1 MVMTTPA
8 ESTESAASTEAAAR
22 TSSPSGSD
30 RRPADAPASHGEQRM
45 TDSLDE
51 LDHWMAEQVE
61 QGIAASGEG
70 LPTALR
76 RLAARMVEAQ
86 APALATRLTE
96 LADELADELAELTE
110 TAAADDEDPAWV
122 QTATDELGTIHL
134 LVRAWRERTHLPSD
148 LVTAMR
154 HQLGTSVRTE
164 VVLTEPEVKDH
175 WVVVGSQDRSE
186 GRGVARHSWLY
197 GRKTHRWARVIAYA
211 RERDELPRTYT
222 AGTQVEA
229 RLHFYPG
236 DSLRALS
243 RQEYPSTGAVTGW
256 TPTPAPITGARKAWR
271 DALSADPWADAR
283 PAIVAGR
290 LAIDEAGHLALTD
303 RSSMLPLTGGIE
315 QHRRLAL
322 SIASDD
328 AVVAGLLSPKGLQ
341 PLSLVTGGTVV
352 PL

>member
-8 ESTESAASTEAAAR
+8 ESAESAEFTESTEATAR
-22 TSSPSGSD
+22 ASSPSGSD

-45 TDSLDE
+45 SDSLDE
-51 LDHWMAEQVE
+51 LDRWMADQVE

-70 LPTALR
+70 LPAALR

-96 LADELADELAELTE
+96 LAELTE
-110 TAAADDEDPAWV
+110 TAAADGEDPAWV

-134 LVRAWRERTHLPSD
+134 LVRAWRERTHLPSY

-154 HQLGTSVRTE
+154 HQLGMSVRTE
-164 VVLTEPEVKDH
+164 AVLTEPEVKDH

-186 GRGVARHSWLY
+186 GRGMARHSWLY
-197 GRKTHRWARVIAYA
+197 GRKTDRWARVISYA
-211 RERDELPRTYT
+211 RERDGLPRTYT

-256 TPTPAPITGARKAWR
+256 NPTPAPITGARKAWR

-303 RSSMLPLTGGIE
+303 RASMLPLTGGTE

-322 SIASDD
+322 SIASED

-341 PLSLVTGGTVV
+341 PLSLVTGGTVI

>member
-30 RRPADAPASHGEQRM
+30 RRPADAPTSHGEQRM
-45 TDSLDE
+45 TDGLDE

-96 LADELADELAELTE
+96 LADELAELTE
-110 TAAADDEDPAWV
+110 TAAADDKHPDWV

-148 LVTAMR
+148 LATAMR
-154 HQLGTSVRTE
+154 HQLGMSVRKE

-175 WVVVGSQDRSE
+175 WVVVGSQDRNE
-186 GRGVARHSWLY
+186 GPGMARHSWLY
-197 GRKTHRWARVIAYA
+197 GRKTDRWARVIAYA
-211 RERDELPRTYT
+211 RERDGLPRTYT

-256 TPTPAPITGARKAWR
+256 TPTPAPITGAREAWR

>member
-1 MVMTTPA
+1 M
-8 ESTESAASTEAAAR
+8 
-22 TSSPSGSD
+22 
-30 RRPADAPASHGEQRM
+30 
-45 TDSLDE
+45 
-51 LDHWMAEQVE
+51 
-61 QGIAASGEG
+61 
-70 LPTALR
+70 
-76 RLAARMVEAQ
+76 
-86 APALATRLTE
+86 
-96 LADELADELAELTE
+96 
-110 TAAADDEDPAWV
+110 
-122 QTATDELGTIHL
+122 
-134 LVRAWRERTHLPSD
+134 
-148 LVTAMR
+148 
-154 HQLGTSVRTE
+154 
-164 VVLTEPEVKDH
+164 
-175 WVVVGSQDRSE
+175 VVGSQDRSE

-197 GRKTHRWARVIAYA
+197 GRKTDRWARVIAYA
-211 RERDELPRTYT
+211 RERDGLPRTYT

-303 RSSMLPLTGGIE
+303 RSSMLPLTGGTE

>member
-22 TSSPSGSD
+22 ASSPSGSD

-134 LVRAWRERTHLPSD
+134 LVRAWRERTHLPP
-148 LVTAMR
+148 TA
-154 HQLGTSVRTE
+154 S
-164 VVLTEPEVKDH
+164 
-175 WVVVGSQDRSE
+175 
-186 GRGVARHSWLY
+186 
-197 GRKTHRWARVIAYA
+197 
-211 RERDELPRTYT
+211 
-222 AGTQVEA
+222 
-229 RLHFYPG
+229 
-236 DSLRALS
+236 
-243 RQEYPSTGAVTGW
+243 
-256 TPTPAPITGARKAWR
+256 
-271 DALSADPWADAR
+271 SA
-283 PAIVAGR
+283 
-290 LAIDEAGHLALTD
+290 
-303 RSSMLPLTGGIE
+303 
-315 QHRRLAL
+315 
-322 SIASDD
+322 
-328 AVVAGLLSPKGLQ
+328 
-341 PLSLVTGGTVV
+341 
-352 PL
+352 

>member
-22 TSSPSGSD
+22 ASSPSGSD

-45 TDSLDE
+45 TDGLDE
-51 LDHWMAEQVE
+51 LDRWMADQVE

-134 LVRAWRERTHLPSD
+134 LVRAWRERTHLPPD

-154 HQLGTSVRTE
+154 HQLGMSVRTE

-186 GRGVARHSWLY
+186 GRGMARHSWLY
-197 GRKTHRWARVIAYA
+197 GRKTDRWARVIAYA
-211 RERDELPRTYT
+211 RERDGLPRTYKI
-222 AGTQVEA
+222 G
-229 RLHFYPG
+229 
-236 DSLRALS
+236 RAH
-243 RQEYPSTGAVTGW
+243 V
-256 TPTPAPITGARKAWR
+256 
-271 DALSADPWADAR
+271 
-283 PAIVAGR
+283 
-290 LAIDEAGHLALTD
+290 
-303 RSSMLPLTGGIE
+303 
-315 QHRRLAL
+315 
-322 SIASDD
+322 
-328 AVVAGLLSPKGLQ
+328 
-341 PLSLVTGGTVV
+341 
-352 PL
+352 